1 MNKVYILF
9 CFLLSGISVY
19 AQTFSISG
27 QVTDKAGVG
36 LPGAT
41 IQVLQPKDSSL
52 IKVETSEVNGSFK
65 IENLKSGQYLIKISF
80 ISYAD
85 FYTPKQITNASLQ
98 LGVIKLTDNASTLN
112 TANVVETVVPVQLK
126 GDTMQ
131 FNADAF
137 KTSKD
142 ATAEDL
148 VTKMPGVSVE
158 NGTVKAQGEDVKR
171 VTVDGRPFFGDDPN
185 AVLKNIPAEMI
196 DKIQLLNQRSDQG
209 QFTGFDD
216 GNTTKTMNI
225 VTKQQFRNGVFG
237 RVYAGYGTD
246 DRYKAGFALNF
257 FKDKRRLTV
266 LVNSNNIN
274 EQNFSQEDLLGVMS
288 TAGGGG
294 NGGRGGMGGGMP
306 RGGFGGMGGGGGRPT
321 GTQGGDANSFLVDQ
335 KNGISTTN
343 SLGINYSNKFG
354 KVDFSGSYFL
364 NGTDN
369 ITKSETFRTYFA
381 QEQNSLT
388 YNDTSKNT
396 SNNVNHRIN
405 LKFDYK
411 IDSLN
416 SILIQPRFS
425 LQQNNGTSLTKG
437 VNVFQSNPVSAT
449 LNDYESDLTGINTSL
464 PILYRHSFIKKG
476 RTFSANL
483 TPGYN
488 QNKGNSNLYAFTDY
502 YSDTLSVD
510 TLNQLSNLNAQ
521 GKVFSTN
528 LTYTEP
534 VNKTGQLFI
543 TYNNNYNNNTSD
555 KQTYNYS
562 YGEQTYSSFD
572 TALSN
577 KFNSVYFANSGGLS
591 YLYTKTKWNLTAGL
605 TYQNAQLK
613 NEQVFPVNDNLNKSF
628 NSFLPNA
635 LLQYKFSMTKNLRV
649 NYRSANNAP
658 TVSQLQNVVN
668 NSNPLQLTSGNPN
681 LKQDWQNIVTMRYSS
696 VDIMKGTSFFSFL
709 MLNKTDNYIANSTYF
724 ASKDTLIAPGV
735 TLNAGSQITAPV
747 NLDGY
752 YNARLFGSYSFVV
765 KKIKSNLTVN
775 ANAGYNRTPGQIN
788 FVINY
793 ANTTTAGLGLTL
805 GSNISEKIDFTL
817 SSNVLYNNITNT
829 NQQDANNKYGNLN
842 SRLRLQYQIW
852 KGLVIQTDLN
862 HQYYKGYTTS
872 LDQNFL
878 LWNAAIGYKFLKDQ
892 VGELRLSVFD
902 ILNQNNSLTRNTTE
916 TYYEDVRT
924 NVLTQ
929 YFMLTFTYN
938 LKFFKAA
945 PEKTGGFPGRQ

>member
-1 MNKVYILF
+1 MNKFYFLF
-9 CFLLSGISVY
+9 CFLFSVVLVNG
-19 AQTFSISG
+19 QNLSISG

-36 LPGAT
+36 LPGAA
-41 IQVLQPKDSSL
+41 IQVLQPNDSAL
-52 IKVETSEVNGSFK
+52 IKVETSESNGNFK
-65 IENLKSGQYLIKISF
+65 VENLNSGQYLLKISF

-85 FYTPKQITNASLQ
+85 YFTLKQITNASLQ
-98 LGVIKLTDNASTLN
+98 LGVIKLIDKVSTLN
-112 TANVVETVVPVQLK
+112 TATVVETVVPVQLK

-131 FNADAF
+131 YNADAF

-148 VTKMPGVSVE
+148 VTKMPGISVE

-171 VTVDGRPFFGDDPN
+171 ITVDGRPFFGDDPT

-196 DKIQLLNQRSDQG
+196 DKIQLLNQKSDQG

-216 GNTTKTMNI
+216 GNTSKTMNI
-225 VTKQQFRNGVFG
+225 ITKQQFRNGVFG
-237 RVYAGYGTD
+237 RAYAGYGTD

-257 FKDKRRLTV
+257 FKDKRRMTI

-274 EQNFSQEDLLGVMS
+274 DQNFSQEDLLGVMS
-288 TAGGGG
+288 TSGGGG
-294 NGGRGGMGGGMP
+294 ARGGMGGGMT
-306 RGGFGGMGGGGGRPT
+306 RGGMGGMGGGGRPM

-335 KNGISTTN
+335 KNGVSTTN

-354 KVDFSGSYFL
+354 SVDFSGSYFL

-369 ITKSETFRTYFA
+369 ITKSETFRTYFT
-381 QEQNSLT
+381 QRQNSLT

-396 SNNVNHRIN
+396 GNNVNHRIN
-405 LKFDYK
+405 LKFDIK

-425 LQQNNGTSLTKG
+425 LQSNNGRSFTKG
-437 VNVFQSNPVSAT
+437 ENVFQANPISAT
-449 LNDYESDLTGINTSL
+449 INDYESNLQGINTSL
-464 PILYRHSFIKKG
+464 PILYRHSFMKKG

-502 YSDTLSVD
+502 YRDTLSVD
-510 TLNQLSNLNAQ
+510 TLNQLANLNSQ
-521 GKVFSTN
+521 GKVFSSN

-534 VNKTGQLFI
+534 INKTGQLLI
-543 TYNNNYNNNTSD
+543 TYNNNFNNNTSD

-562 YGEQTYSSFD
+562 YGEQTYSAFD
-572 TALSN
+572 TSLSN

-591 YLYTKTKWNLTAGL
+591 YLYTKTKWNLTAGI

-613 NEQVFPVNDNLNKSF
+613 NEQVFPVNDNLNKTF

-635 LLQYKFSMTKNLRV
+635 LLHYKFSMAKNLRV

-658 TVSQLQNVVN
+658 TVTQLQNVIN
-668 NSNPLQLTSGNPN
+668 NSNPLQLSSGNPN
-681 LKQDWQNIVTMRYSS
+681 LKQDWQNIITTRYSS
-696 VDIMKGTSFFSFL
+696 VDILKGTSFFAFL
-709 MLNKTDNYIANSTYF
+709 LLNKTDNYIASSTYF
-724 ASKDTLIAPGV
+724 ASADTLIAPGV
-735 TLNAGSQITAPV
+735 LLNAGSQITAPV
-747 NLDGY
+747 NIDGY
-752 YNARLFGSYSFVV
+752 YNARFFSSYSFVV

-788 FVINY
+788 LVVNY
-793 ANTTTAGLGLTL
+793 ANTTSAGLGLTL

-829 NQQDANNKYGNLN
+829 NQQDANNQYGNLN

-938 LKFFKAA
+938 LKFFKAV
-945 PEKTGGFPGRQ
+945 PEKKDGFSGRK